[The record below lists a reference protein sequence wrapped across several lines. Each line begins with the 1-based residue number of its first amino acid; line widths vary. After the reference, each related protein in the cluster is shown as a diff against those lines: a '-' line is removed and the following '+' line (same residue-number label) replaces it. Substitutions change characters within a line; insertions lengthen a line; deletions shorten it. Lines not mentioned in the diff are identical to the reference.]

1 MIDLKVTTEQVN
13 AEEGQINVQCIL
25 DGPVAEVMQ
34 EFQHATLSILKQ
46 YAEITETSLY
56 EVGKDF
62 TAEIA
67 ALIGKELVKPK
78 IEAIKAKI
86 KSTRPD

>member
-13 AEEGQINVQCIL
+13 AEEGQISVQCTL

-46 YAEITETSLY
+46 QAEITEASLY
-56 EVGKDF
+56 EVGMAF
-62 TAEIA
+62 TADIA
-67 ALIGKELVKPK
+67 ALIGKELLKRENNK
-78 IEAIKAKI
+78 NKN
-86 KSTRPD
+86 